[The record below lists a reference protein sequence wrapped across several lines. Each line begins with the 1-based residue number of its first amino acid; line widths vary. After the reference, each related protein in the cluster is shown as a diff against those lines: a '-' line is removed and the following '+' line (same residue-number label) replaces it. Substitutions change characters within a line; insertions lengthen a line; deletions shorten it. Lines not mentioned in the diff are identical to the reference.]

1 MKSITIALDAMGGD
15 YGPKVVIVA
24 AVEILKRYPNIR
36 LILVGDERELKS
48 QWHKIKKL
56 SIRERLEI
64 QHASQ
69 VVAMHELP
77 AQALR
82 YKKDSS
88 MRVAINLVKQK
99 KAAAIVSAGNTGA
112 LMVTAR
118 FVLKMLPGIDRPAIM
133 IHVPADNPNHMVRL
147 LDVGANVD
155 STAHQLMQF
164 AIMGSVIAHAVGHI
178 EKPRVALLN
187 IGEEIIKGNEQVKQT
202 AELLT
207 KSGIVNYVGFAE
219 GNDIFKDVAD
229 VVVCDGFAGNIA
241 LKVSEG
247 TARLALQFTREQFM
261 RNGLT
266 MLAGLIARPV
276 LLSIQQ
282 RVHPS
287 SHNGGSFL
295 GLRGIVVKSHGG
307 ARAKAFV
314 SAIERAIWEVENDV
328 IHCIEEKISDL
339 LGDKT

>member
-1 MKSITIALDAMGGD
+1 MKKITIALDAMGGD
-15 YGPKVVIVA
+15 FGPRVVVVA
-24 AVEILKRYPNIR
+24 AVEILKRYPDIR
-36 LILVGDERELKS
+36 LILVGDEQTLKTRLR
-48 QWHKIKKL
+48 KVKKPQL
-56 SIRERLEI
+56 RQRLEI

-69 VVAMHELP
+69 VVEMHELP

-88 MRVAINLVKQK
+88 MRIAINMVKQK
-99 KAAAIVSAGNTGA
+99 RADAIVSAGNTGA
-112 LMVTAR
+112 LMATAR

-133 IHVPADNPNHMVRL
+133 IHVPADNPNQMVRL
-147 LDVGANVD
+147 MDVGANVD
-155 STAHQLMQF
+155 STAQQLMQF
-164 AIMGSVIAHAVGHI
+164 AIMGSAIAHAVGHI
-178 EKPRVALLN
+178 DSPRVALLN

-207 KSGIVNYVGFAE
+207 ESGIVNYVGFAE

-241 LKVSEG
+241 LKASEG
-247 TARLALQFTREQFM
+247 TARLALKFTREQFM
-261 RNGLT
+261 KNWFT
-266 MLAGLIARPV
+266 MLAGVIAKPV
-276 LLSIQQ
+276 LNSIQK

-314 SAIERAIWEVENDV
+314 SAIERAIWEVENNV
-328 IHCIEEKISDL
+328 IHCIEEKIADL
-339 LGDKT
+339 LGEKA